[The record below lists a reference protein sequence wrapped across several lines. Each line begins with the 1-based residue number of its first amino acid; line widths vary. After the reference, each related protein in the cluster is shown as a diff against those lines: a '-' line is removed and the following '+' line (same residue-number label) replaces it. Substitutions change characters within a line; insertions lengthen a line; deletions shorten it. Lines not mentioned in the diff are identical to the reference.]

1 MISGIGSSG
10 SFQSMA
16 ALWNKASRPDTSQM
30 AQELFSSTD
39 ADGSGAIT
47 QEELTTALAAK
58 SSDGKGPDATEL
70 FNTLDADG
78 DGLVTE
84 SEHESGLAAM
94 HKDLAQASM
103 MTSVSMSMNQG
114 ASSMSDQ
121 LFAETDADGDGS
133 ITAEE
138 LADAIAAK
146 NEESGGSVDAE
157 ELFAALDADGDG
169 LITAAE
175 HEAGLE
181 SLRDNNAPGMGGGQ
195 ASASSSDD
203 EEETYDAADTNED
216 GIVDAEELLASL
228 GVSTS
233 SETDVTASLFD
244 ALDADGDGALS
255 SAEFSD
261 VLSGLS
267 QSGMFQAGGAPQGSQ
282 GPTLNAFQSANAS
295 QYARYQMMGMDAQS
309 YLSGS
314 GFSTTA

>member
-1 MISGIGSSG
+1 MISGIGG

-47 QEELTTALAAK
+47 QEELTAALAAK
-58 SSDGKGPDATEL
+58 FSDGQGPDATEL

-78 DGLVTE
+78 DGRVTE
-84 SEHESGLAAM
+84 DEHESGLAAM

-103 MTSVSMSMNQG
+103 LTSVSMSMNQG
-114 ASSMSDQ
+114 TSSLSEQ

-146 NEESGGSVDAE
+146 NEESGGSIDAE

-195 ASASSSDD
+195 ASSSDD

-267 QSGMFQAGGAPQGSQ
+267 QSGMFQAGGAPQGAQ

-295 QYARYQMMGMDAQS
+295 HYARYQMMGMDAQS